1 MYDVTSN
8 TTDVCVCVFV
18 GGFTQLIWWRHF
30 LARLAGVRLPK
41 LSRPSPKGVWRSQ
54 KGKNHWDSPRLF
66 SIPRQFYKR
75 LFSLFS
81 SLQVGKWRGSCF
93 HQWATSISTM
103 RLWCRHWIG
112 RFGWFHFFSPPHT
125 ERTCFFLLYGG
136 AKDRQNSRDRNG
148 NSITHTHK
156 TPNEMKS
163 QDDRSQAFLIFFHVN
178 NTSQWKED
186 YG

>member
-54 KGKNHWDSPRLF
+54 KGKNHWDSARLF

-75 LFSLFS
+75 LFSLFF

-125 ERTCFFLLYGG
+125 EREPVFFFSMVARKTVKTLETVTEI
-136 AKDRQNSRDRNG
+136 QSR
-148 NSITHTHK
+148 THTKHRTKWKAKTIDHK
-156 TPNEMKS
+156 
-163 QDDRSQAFLIFFHVN
+163 RF
-178 NTSQWKED
+178 
-186 YG
+186 